1 MADYK
6 DYYRTLGVERSA
18 DEKEIRRAFRKLA
31 AKHHPDR
38 NPGDAGAED
47 RFKDINEAY
56 TVLSDPEKR
65 KFYDQYGHSSPGNI
79 PQPFHGAAPGM
90 NAEGM
95 GDFSDFFQSLFGG
108 FGGFGGGEGGFTFTS
123 GGFPQGVQPR
133 APQPVRATL
142 GIDLV
147 TAYRGGPTNIS
158 VGGNSLQVTI
168 PAGVQDG
175 QRLRLRGQAPG
186 GADLILELK
195 LENTKQFSLRNGTLR
210 TTVDV
215 PAPRAALGG
224 EIQVHTIGGET
235 LTGNVPAGTSSGR
248 TLRLKGHGWPGKD
261 GAPTG
266 DFLVEIRVTV
276 PSELSEKEHELYETL
291 LGLAT

>member
-6 DYYRTLGVERSA
+6 DYYRTLGIERNA

-38 NPGDAGAED
+38 NQGDPAAEE
-47 RFKDINEAY
+47 RFKEINEAY

-79 PQPFHGAAPGM
+79 PQPFRGGASGVPAQ
-90 NAEGM
+90 GM
-95 GDFSDFFQSLFGG
+95 GDFSDFFQTLFGG
-108 FGGFGGGEGGFTFTS
+108 FGGFGGTDGGFTFTT
-123 GGFPQGVQPR
+123 GGFPQGGQPR
-133 APQPVRATL
+133 APEPVRATL
-142 GIDLV
+142 EIDIV
-147 TAYRGGPTNIS
+147 TAYQGGATNIS
-158 VGGNSLQVTI
+158 VNGNSLQVTI

-175 QRLRLRGQAPG
+175 QRLRLRGQAPN
-186 GADLILELK
+186 GADLILQLK
-195 LENTKQFSLRNGTLR
+195 LKNTKQFSLQNGVLR
-210 TTVDV
+210 TMVDV

-224 EIQVHTIGGET
+224 EIQVQTISGET

-261 GAPTG
+261 GAPAG

-276 PSELSEKEHELYETL
+276 PAQLSDEERELYEAL
-291 LGLAT
+291 ARLAT